1 MSLSSG
7 TQLLAVVRS
16 MSLSSGTQ
24 LLAVD
29 IKTVENKK
37 TESDK
42 LQGAF
47 DTMRAQDQADND
59 ALAAAEK
66 RLQAISSGMYSAGD
80 GEDATLQEQL
90 MNTKASITEA
100 KTMTKQAE
108 MKLKHSK
115 EELKKKEQEMK
126 CTSAEYTKDKSFLDR
141 MEKEV
146 KNLETQLGKLDYDD
160 SKVEELE
167 GERRLLNNQIMNLQE
182 KVEHLESRYPQL
194 CFNYKDPEKNFNHSL
209 VKGLVCKLVKLRD
222 PTTATALEVTAG
234 GKLYNVIVDSEV
246 TGKKLL
252 QNGQLQRRVTII
264 PLNKITGRSID
275 AHIVKQAENL
285 VGKENVQT
293 ALSLVCYDHDLH
305 KAMEWVFGSS
315 FICHDMD
322 VAKQVTFNKN
332 IMRKSVTLDGDVFDP
347 AGTLTGGKST
357 IIETLLP
364 AH

>member
-1 MSLSSG
+1 
-7 TQLLAVVRS
+7 
-16 MSLSSGTQ
+16 
-24 LLAVD
+24 
-29 IKTVENKK
+29 
-37 TESDK
+37 
-42 LQGAF
+42 
-47 DTMRAQDQADND
+47 
-59 ALAAAEK
+59 
-66 RLQAISSGMYSAGD
+66 
-80 GEDATLQEQL
+80 
-90 MNTKASITEA
+90 
-100 KTMTKQAE
+100 MTKQAE

-347 AGTLTGGKST
+347 AGTLTGEMPDLPQDDEKGQNSLV
-357 IIETLLP
+357 IEENGESDRHTYCLISVISHFGLTTNTGHYVADVFNCEEDSWFHYDDECVVKIP
-364 AH
+364 ETVVFAEGRQKNGYIFFYMHK